1 MIPSAR
7 LLDLKVGYKSLFG
20 NGPSLGPLGLQGAIK
35 NYSVTHKYTFYH
47 KSSLIIPEL
56 QVTLKWPM
64 KLKNGKYLLYL
75 FDIEKSSNVKCYREA
90 EIKNPE
96 KYPTSNSVRSKR
108 ASENRPEGQKAPQTR
123 MELQGALSAP
133 VTITCD
139 PNNKNAADCAEIF
152 CTV

>member
-1 MIPSAR
+1 MA
-7 LLDLKVGYKSLFG
+7 
-20 NGPSLGPLGLQGAIK
+20 LGLQGAIK

-108 ASENRPEGQKAPQTR
+108 ASENRPEGQKAPPQTR

-152 CTV
+152 CTVRRIFI

>member
-1 MIPSAR
+1 M
-7 LLDLKVGYKSLFG
+7 
-20 NGPSLGPLGLQGAIK
+20 
-35 NYSVTHKYTFYH
+35 THKYTFYH

-96 KYPTSNSVRSKR
+96 KYPSSNSVRSKR
-108 ASENRPEGQKAPQTR
+108 ASEIQSESQPSQTK

-139 PNNKNAADCAEIF
+139 PNNKNSAACAEIF
-152 CTV
+152 CSVSYKSR